1 MLRACAGKQIH
12 GKQGKQIHGSINKS
26 QFELDIFEGSAL
38 IDLYAKCG
46 SLVQAQ
52 YVFDSMPNR
61 NTVLWTVI
69 ILGHL
74 RHGYSKE
81 ALKLLY
87 QMHEPGMKP
96 KEPIIISVLNVCRSS
111 HSQANKSIPMCSK
124 NSMKSSY

>member
-1 MLRACAGKQIH
+1 MLTACAGLEALQ
-12 GKQGKQIHGSINKS
+12 QGKHIHGSINKS
-26 QFELDIFEGSAL
+26 QFESVIFVGSSL
-38 IDLYAKCG
+38 IDQYAKCG

-87 QMHEPGMKP
+87 QMHESSIKLE
-96 KEPIIISVLNVCRSS
+96 EPIIINVLNACRSS
-111 HSQANKSIPMCSK
+111 HSQEDKSIPMCLEI
-124 NSMKSSY
+124 SM